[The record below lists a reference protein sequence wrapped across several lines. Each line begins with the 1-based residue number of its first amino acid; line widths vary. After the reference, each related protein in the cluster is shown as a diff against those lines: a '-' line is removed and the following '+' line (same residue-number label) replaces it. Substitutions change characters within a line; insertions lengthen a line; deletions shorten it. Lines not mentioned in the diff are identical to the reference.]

1 MSTRQTQNDVG
12 APTGSVETQI
22 KELEQRIQERRRTI
36 ALKKQLVVKRI
47 RNKSVGPVMLLL
59 AATGGFA
66 LDRLARKALKNSD
79 KNSDRSPETSPEN
92 GLERAASKSPAR
104 AALALHGALELLKL
118 VNISRRSRG

>member
-1 MSTRQTQNDVG
+1 MSTTQTQNDVG

-59 AATGGFA
+59 AATGGV
-66 LDRLARKALKNSD
+66 
-79 KNSDRSPETSPEN
+79 
-92 GLERAASKSPAR
+92 
-104 AALALHGALELLKL
+104 ALALHGALELLKL